1 MKKISSFSITKSA
14 LSFLF
19 GMMVIFASAYLFV
32 ADKDYIYLDKAPNAV
47 ISDFQESLENPDSS
61 EADNL
66 PVIFNCNFF
75 SISFFTLAFTLL
87 VQALV
92 VLQQK
97 LLRQIRPRSPPT
109 K

>member
-1 MKKISSFSITKSA
+1 MKNISSYSITKGA

-19 GMMVIFASAYLFV
+19 GMVVIFASAYLFV
-32 ADKDYIYLDKAPNAV
+32 ADKDNIYLDNAPNAV
-47 ISDFQESLENPDSS
+47 MSDFQESLENPDSS

-66 PVIFNCNFF
+66 PVIFDSNFF
-75 SISFFTLAFTLL
+75 PISSFILAFTLL

-92 VLQQK
+92 VLQLK
-97 LLRQIRPRSPPT
+97 LLRQIRPRSPPA

>member
-19 GMMVIFASAYLFV
+19 GMVVIFASAYLFV
-32 ADKDYIYLDKAPNAV
+32 ADKDYIFLDNAPNAV
-47 ISDFQESLENPDSS
+47 MSDFQESLENPDSS
-61 EADNL
+61 EADNF
-66 PVIFNCNFF
+66 PVIFNGNFF
-75 SISFFTLAFTLL
+75 PVSFFTLAFTLL

>member
-1 MKKISSFSITKSA
+1 MKNISSYSITKGA

-19 GMMVIFASAYLFV
+19 GMVVIFASAYLFV
-32 ADKDYIYLDKAPNAV
+32 ADKDNIYLDNAPNAV
-47 ISDFQESLENPDSS
+47 MSDFQESLENPDSS

-66 PVIFNCNFF
+66 PVIFNSNFF
-75 SISFFTLAFTLL
+75 PISSFILAFTLL

-92 VLQQK
+92 VLQLK
-97 LLRQIRPRSPPT
+97 LLRQIRPRSPPA

>member
-1 MKKISSFSITKSA
+1 MKNISSFSITKSV

-32 ADKDYIYLDKAPNAV
+32 ADKDYIHLDNAPNAV
-47 ISDFQESLENPDSS
+47 VSDFQESLENPDSS
-61 EADNL
+61 EADNF
-66 PVIFNCNFF
+66 PVIFNSNFF
-75 SISFFTLAFTLL
+75 SISFLTLAFTIL

-92 VLQQK
+92 VLQLK

>member
-1 MKKISSFSITKSA
+1 MKNISSFSITKSA

-19 GMMVIFASAYLFV
+19 GMVVIFASAYLFV
-32 ADKDYIYLDKAPNAV
+32 ADKDYIFLDNAPNAV
-47 ISDFQESLENPDSS
+47 MSDFEESLENPDSS
-61 EADNL
+61 EADNF
-66 PVIFNCNFF
+66 PVIINGNFF
-75 SISFFTLAFTLL
+75 SVSFFTLAFTLL

>member
-19 GMMVIFASAYLFV
+19 GMVVIFASAYLFV
-32 ADKDYIYLDKAPNAV
+32 ADKDYIFLDNAPNAV
-47 ISDFQESLENPDSS
+47 MSDFQESLENPDSS
-61 EADNL
+61 EADNF
-66 PVIFNCNFF
+66 PVIINGNFF
-75 SISFFTLAFTLL
+75 SVSFFTLAFTLL

>member
-1 MKKISSFSITKSA
+1 MKNISSFSITKSA
-14 LSFLF
+14 LSFLL

-32 ADKDYIYLDKAPNAV
+32 ADKDYIFLDNAPNAV
-47 ISDFQESLENPDSS
+47 VSDFQESLENPDSS
-61 EADNL
+61 EADNF
-66 PVIFNCNFF
+66 PVIFNSNFF
-75 SISFFTLAFTLL
+75 SISFLTLAFTIL

-92 VLQQK
+92 VLQLK